1 MHNGYGQV
9 TLVTTLL
16 CTVGTK
22 VSPYAKASTC
32 AKASARR
39 TAGVPVAAGTTPEGV
54 SGATTETAE
63 TCASH
68 GTVRTPSAKASA
80 RRTAGVPVAAG
91 TIAEGVSGATT
102 EAAGNLCQ
110 PAGRRAD
117 THQARR
123 RAASDA
129 Q

>member
-16 CTVGTK
+16 RTVGTK
-22 VSPYAKASTC
+22 VSAWAKASTC

-39 TAGVPVAAGTTPEGV
+39 TAGVPVAAG
-54 SGATTETAE
+54 ATT
-63 TCASH
+63 
-68 GTVRTPSAKASA
+68 G
-80 RRTAGVPVAAG
+80 
-91 TIAEGVSGATT
+91 GVSGATT

-110 PAGRRAD
+110 PAGRRVDA
-117 THQARR
+117 HQARR

>member
-16 CTVGTK
+16 RTVGTK
-22 VSPYAKASTC
+22 VPACAKVSAC

-39 TAGVPVAAGTTPEGV
+39 TAGVPVAAG
-54 SGATTETAE
+54 ATT
-63 TCASH
+63 
-68 GTVRTPSAKASA
+68 
-80 RRTAGVPVAAG
+80 
-91 TIAEGVSGATT
+91 EGVSGATT
-102 EAAGNLCQ
+102 EAAGNLRQ

-117 THQARR
+117 AHQARR

-129 Q
+129 QYVRMMLAPARRIAVSVSMITLSRSSQPLAAAASAIAYSPLTW